1 MFNRIFTVCFIFAL
15 KPLCGDQVKT
25 PNILFAFADDWGR
38 QASIY
43 AKVEGA
49 GGINDMAKTPNF
61 DKLAR
66 EGVLFTNASVNAP
79 SCTPCRSALLSG
91 RNFWETGRGA
101 ILQGAVWDE
110 KIPTWPLLLRDSG
123 YHIGKTYKVWS
134 PGTPKDAGYGGRAH
148 SFEKA
153 GRNFRVFSQ
162 YVSGRMSKGVTM
174 DKAKEELYQEARQNF
189 KSFLDKRKKDQP
201 PRVSPREARL
211 IVNRS
216 IQSGQTLDV
225 LYLAKDG
232 KRVSCSVSPE
242 RLAVSPAGDE
252 VMVAL
257 DIKKDERRTYKLAQI
272 ERMRAVEA

>member
-15 KPLCGDQVKT
+15 KPLCGDQAKT

-49 GGINDMAKTPNF
+49 GGINDLAKTPNF
-61 DKLAR
+61 DKLGR

-162 YVSGRMSKGVTM
+162 HVSSRMSKGVTM
-174 DKAKEELYQEARQNF
+174 EKAKEELYREARQNF

-201 PRVSPREARL
+201 FAYWFGPTNVHRKW
-211 IVNRS
+211 IKG
-216 IQSGQTLDV
+216 SG
-225 LYLAKDG
+225 
-232 KRVSCSVSPE
+232 
-242 RLAVSPAGDE
+242 
-252 VMVAL
+252 
-257 DIKKDERRTYKLAQI
+257 KKLWGIDPD
-272 ERMRAVEA
+272 